1 MAENKT
7 KPTLLKAQ
15 DYLEKIDNDQRK
27 ADCLV
32 LNTLMAEI
40 TGENAVMWGTSILG
54 YGSYHYKYES
64 GREGDMPLIGFSNR
78 KQNIT
83 IYIMTGFTKY
93 EELLDKIGKYKIG
106 KSCFYIKKLS
116 DIDVE
121 VLKEMIISSIDV
133 IKNKYH

>member
-27 ADCLV
+27 ADCLA

-40 TGENAVMWGTSILG
+40 TGENAVMWGTSIIG

>member
-7 KPTLLKAQ
+7 KPTDLEAL
-15 DYLEKIDNDQRK
+15 DYLENIDNEQRK
-27 ADCLV
+27 TDCLA
-32 LNTLMAEI
+32 LNTLMKES
-40 TGENAVMWGTSILG
+40 TGEHPVMWGTSIVG

-83 IYIMTGFTKY
+83 IYIMTGFSRY
-93 EELLDKIGKYKIG
+93 EELLEKIGKFKIG
-106 KSCFYIKKLS
+106 KSCFYIKRLS

-121 VLKEMIISSIDV
+121 VLKEMIISSIEV
-133 IKNKYH
+133 IKNKYQ